1 MDIGSLDEK
10 ITFTNNDVS
19 DESAGGENETIGTAA
34 TAWQTSVWARVERKS
49 GFRNFSEGY
58 DASVTRYDMWVRWN
72 STIAANI
79 DVRYT
84 RIIYDGKRFSLDSEP
99 ELIDEKKRFYH
110 FSVTAVS

>member
-10 ITFTNNDVS
+10 IHFENNETT
-19 DESAGGENETIGTAA
+19 DESAGGEDETSVR
-34 TAWQTSVWARVERKS
+34 WLSNVWARVERKS
-49 GFRNFSEGY
+49 GFRNVAEGF
-58 DASVTRYDMWVRWN
+58 DASVTRCDMWVRWN

-79 DVRYT
+79 DEKYT